1 MGLRLVDHGVT
12 SRPAK
17 LCAIGL
23 AIYITTFGLRA
34 SLQGISEHR
43 MGQSIVAQHSIIGR
57 IPTGERRVER

>member
-1 MGLRLVDHGVT
+1 MGLRFMGHGVAP
-12 SRPAK
+12 RPAK

-43 MGQSIVAQHSIIGR
+43 MGQSIVAQHSIISR
-57 IPTGERRVER
+57 IPTTKRRVEC